1 MNDEQRVLISAYK
14 DGELDAA
21 QARSAQQLITH
32 DAEAKQFWEELLELD
47 RLLRSAFDPILDRP
61 IPAKLLAAVE
71 KPAKRH
77 HSRLFVP
84 LALAASLALVAI
96 LIVRQSALDQQMQDQ
111 LSMMKLEIAQL
122 RNETLENI
130 PSGSAASWIAPV
142 GQTRAQVIPLKT
154 YRTKGNQFCR
164 EYEERIED
172 ARGVEVRRG
181 IACRA
186 GKSDWPDM
194 AETPSA
200 PSGELR
206 L

>member
-194 AETPSA
+194 APTPST
-200 PSGELR
+200 
-206 L
+206 

>member
-32 DAEAKQFWEELLELD
+32 DAEAKKFWEELLELD
-47 RLLRSAFDPILDRP
+47 RRLHSGFDPILDWP

-71 KPAKRH
+71 KPAKSH

-96 LIVRQSALDQQMQDQ
+96 LVVRQSALDQQMQDQ

-154 YRTKGNQFCR
+154 YRAKGNQFCR

-200 PSGELR
+200 PSGDMR

>member
-14 DGELDAA
+14 DGELDVA

-47 RLLRSAFDPILDRP
+47 RLLHSAFDPILDRP

-142 GQTRAQVIPLKT
+142 GQTRAQVIPLKDLPHE
-154 YRTKGNQFCR
+154 GQP
-164 EYEERIED
+164 
-172 ARGVEVRRG
+172 VL
-181 IACRA
+181 
-186 GKSDWPDM
+186 P
-194 AETPSA
+194 
-200 PSGELR
+200 
-206 L
+206 